1 VIRMGWIGLLLI
13 ACWVPTLA
21 GAVTVARARPEDRA
35 VWVERIAQTN
45 RALFDARI
53 AAAVAKHEYVRM
65 RHDKSVR
72 GSEKD
77 EILSKQAEASQ
88 KLLTSEAIL
97 EELLQ
102 LARRSGVPPGWIRE
116 GLETPANLPDN
127 VIFLDKDEEDARKEV
142 AN

>member
-1 VIRMGWIGLLLI
+1 MIRMGWISLLLI

-53 AAAVAKHEYVRM
+53 ASAVAKHEYMRM

-72 GSEKD
+72 GSEKV
-77 EILSKQAEASQ
+77 EVLSKQAEASQ
-88 KLLTSEAIL
+88 KLLASEAIL

>member
-1 VIRMGWIGLLLI
+1 MRMGWISLLLI

-21 GAVTVARARPEDRA
+21 GAETVARSRPEDRA
-35 VWVERIAQTN
+35 VWVERIQQTN

-53 AAAVAKHEYVRM
+53 AAATTKHEYTRM

-72 GSEKD
+72 GGEKV
-77 EILSKQAEASQ
+77 EVMSKQAEASQ
-88 KLLTSEAIL
+88 QLLASEKALQDLL
-97 EELLQ
+97 E
-102 LARRSGVPPGWIRE
+102 LAHRSGVPPGWIRA

-127 VIFLDKDEEDARKEV
+127 VIVQGRDGADARQEV

>member
-1 VIRMGWIGLLLI
+1 MIRMGWISLLLI

-53 AAAVAKHEYVRM
+53 AAAVAKHEYMRM

-72 GSEKD
+72 GSEKV
-77 EILSKQAEASQ
+77 EVLSKQAEASQ
-88 KLLTSEAIL
+88 KLLASEAIL

>member
-1 VIRMGWIGLLLI
+1 MIRMGWIGLLLI
-13 ACWVPTLA
+13 ACWVPSLA

-53 AAAVAKHEYVRM
+53 AAAVAKHEYMRM

-72 GSEKD
+72 GSEKV
-77 EILSKQAEASQ
+77 EVLSKQAEASQ
-88 KLLTSEAIL
+88 KLLASEAIL

-116 GLETPANLPDN
+116 GLETPVNLPDN